1 MDKARW
7 LPMWIFEAIAYV
19 SLAMVIMVVIIEA
32 NE

>member
-1 MDKARW
+1 
-7 LPMWIFEAIAYV
+7 MWIFEAIAYV